1 MSGSY
6 PTSIARQIDLK
17 DSGQFNLL
25 MQQNALVIQ
34 NLINGRLN
42 STGDLS
48 LEYTGAGARTTTVS
62 DPLCT
67 INSMPYFTATN
78 LRGSKLLQQ
87 YYISNIL
94 NGSFDINWDETVS
107 TVSGG
112 NPANL
117 RYVLLG

>member
-1 MSGSY
+1 MSGTY
-6 PTSIARQIDLK
+6 PTFIPRKINPT
-17 DSGQFNLL
+17 DSGQFQLL
-25 MQQNALVIQ
+25 MQQNAQVIQ
-34 NLINGRLN
+34 SLTNGRVN

-48 LEYTGAGARTTTVS
+48 LTYTGAGTRVTTVS

-87 YYISNIL
+87 YYISNIT

-107 TVSGG
+107 TVTGG